1 METTLHVLIR
11 REFRAA
17 MSRPASQ
24 NQAFDTAAARVLVQH
39 PELSTAAAR
48 RLVAFMLS
56 NEPLGI
62 KDIVEAASGSGVP

>member
-1 METTLHVLIR
+1 METTLHTLIR

-24 NQAFDTAAARVLVQH
+24 NQAFDAAAARVLVQH
-39 PELSTAAAR
+39 PELSPDAAR

-56 NEPLGI
+56 NEPLDI
-62 KDIVEAASGSGVP
+62 KDVAEAVSGSGVP